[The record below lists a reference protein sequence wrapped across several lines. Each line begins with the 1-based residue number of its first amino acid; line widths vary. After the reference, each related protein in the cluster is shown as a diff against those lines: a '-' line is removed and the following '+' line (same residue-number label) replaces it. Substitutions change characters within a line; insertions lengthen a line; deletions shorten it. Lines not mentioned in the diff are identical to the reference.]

1 MQSSIKVIE
10 CWLYQQQKNNKFC
23 LKIDAVGEYIM
34 TNPFKFLV
42 MCSLVCATV
51 AGCAR
56 RESAKVAA
64 SVDQDFINAY
74 DAFEMAKNPRAKV
87 STGDT
92 VSMSEGVWLGNKSM
106 VLEHRNNLPSKFESD
121 TGVTILLNEPV
132 SLQVLAN
139 DIYAI
144 TGIPVKID
152 GQVSS
157 DKLKKQ
163 VNVAYTGKLSGLL
176 SQVATDL
183 DLLWYYDKSSI
194 VFYETETKT
203 FTLYAL
209 GTEVAYQ
216 TSVSTDDVNEV
227 SLESTLKEWDEVES
241 AISSIIGKSDN
252 ADFTVS
258 RSLGTITVTAS
269 PSVLARVGEYIE
281 RQNKRLSQLVTID
294 VKVLQVSIANDSAF
308 GLNLAAAINST
319 SGLNI
324 VANPKNN
331 LATTE
336 ASSMNIAVL
345 SNTVS
350 ALTGATHM
358 ENGTVVD
365 GAYTN
370 DQILNGSLSGAAGSN
385 ALIEALA
392 KQGKV
397 SLVTNVG
404 VTTRS
409 NRVAPV
415 SNTRTTGYI
424 KRFESRN
431 FTTVESSTVDQD
443 DLETGFTM
451 QLLPNVLENGRIL
464 LLFRMS
470 VRELLRMSTQTIG
483 EVTLQ
488 LPEVEERSFMQEVIM
503 ESGQML
509 VVSGFEKQTSEDT
522 RYGLGDPDF
531 MALSGSRETSA
542 TREVLVVILT
552 PQVLVSPM
560 DVERGIQQHWGAPL
574 N

>member
-1 MQSSIKVIE
+1 M
-10 CWLYQQQKNNKFC
+10 KNP
-23 LKIDAVGEYIM
+23 LKIFIACAFV
-34 TNPFKFLV
+34 FLGV
-42 MCSLVCATV
+42 TGCSVKD
-51 AGCAR
+51 
-56 RESAKVAA
+56 SAKVAA

-74 DAFEMAKNPRAKV
+74 DAFEMAKNPRAKTT
-87 STGDT
+87 SGDT
-92 VSMSEGVWLGNKSM
+92 VSMSEGVWLGNKSTI
-106 VLEHRNNLPSKFESD
+106 LEHRNNLPAQFETD
-121 TGVTILLNEPV
+121 TGITILLNEPV
-132 SLQVLAN
+132 GLQTLAH
-139 DIYAI
+139 DINSI

-152 GQVSS
+152 S
-157 DKLKKQ
+157 Q
-163 VNVAYTGKLSGLL
+163 VNSEKIKKTLNIAYTGKLSGLL

-183 DLLWYYDKSSI
+183 DLLWYYDKNSI

-209 GTEVAYQ
+209 GTDVSYQ
-216 TSVSTDDVNEV
+216 SAVQTDEGTQV
-227 SLESTLKEWDEVES
+227 SLESTLKEWDEIEG
-241 AISSIIGKSDN
+241 AITSIIGKSDN
-252 ADFTVS
+252 ANFTVS
-258 RSLGTITVTAS
+258 RSLGTITVTAP
-269 PSVLARVGEYIE
+269 PSVLSRVEDYIAK
-281 RQNKRLSQLVTID
+281 QNRRLSQLVTID

-308 GLNLAAAINST
+308 GLNLAAAINSA

-331 LATTE
+331 LSTPE

-345 SNTVS
+345 SNSVS
-350 ALTGATHM
+350 ALTGATHV
-358 ENGTVVD
+358 ENGATVA
-365 GAYTN
+365 GAYSA
-370 DQILNGSLSGAAGSN
+370 DKISNGSLSGMAGSS

-415 SNTRTTGYI
+415 TNTKTTGYI

-431 FTTVESSTVDQD
+431 FTTVESSSVDQD
-443 DLETGFTM
+443 DLETGFSM
-451 QLLPNVLENGRIL
+451 QLLPNVLENGKIL

-470 VRELLRMSTQTIG
+470 VRELLKMSSTTIG

-509 VVSGFEKQTSEDT
+509 VLSGFEKQTNNDT

-531 MALSGSRETSA
+531 MLLSGSRETASQ
-542 TREVLVVILT
+542 RDVLVVILT

-560 DVERGIQQHWGAPL
+560 DAERTIQQHWGAPL

>member
-1 MQSSIKVIE
+1 MIKP
-10 CWLYQQQKNNKFC
+10 
-23 LKIDAVGEYIM
+23 M
-34 TNPFKFLV
+34 KFLV
-42 MCSLVCATV
+42 LSAMVMAIC
-51 AGCAR
+51 AGCAK

-87 STGDT
+87 ASGDT
-92 VSMSEGVWLGNKSM
+92 VSMSEGVWLGNKS
-106 VLEHRNNLPSKFESD
+106 VALEHRNKLPSKFETD
-121 TGVTILLNEPV
+121 MGVTILLDEPV
-132 SLQVLAN
+132 ALQVLAN
-139 DIYAI
+139 DVYSV

-152 GQVSS
+152 GQVSAE
-157 DKLKKQ
+157 KLKKQ
-163 VNVAYTGKLSGLL
+163 VNVAYTGRLSGLL
-176 SQVATDL
+176 NQVATDL
-183 DLLWYYDKSSI
+183 DLLWYYDKSAI

-203 FTLYAL
+203 FSLYAL

-216 TSVSTDDVNEV
+216 TSVSTDNSNEV
-227 SLESTLKEWDEVES
+227 SLESTLKEWDEVEK
-241 AISSIIGKSDN
+241 AISSIIGKAPN

-269 PSVLARVGEYIE
+269 PSVLARVSDYIE

-294 VKVLQVSIANDSAF
+294 VKVLQVTISNNSAF

-331 LATTE
+331 LASTE

-358 ENGTVVD
+358 ENGSLVD

-370 DQILNGSLSGAAGSN
+370 DQIMNGSLSGAAGSN

-451 QLLPNVLENGRIL
+451 QLLPNVLENGKIL

-509 VVSGFEKQTSEDT
+509 VVSGFEKQTSQDT

-531 MALSGSRETSA
+531 MALSGSRETQA

-552 PQVLVSPM
+552 PQVLISPM
-560 DVERGIQQHWGAPL
+560 DMERSIQQHWGAPL

>member
-1 MQSSIKVIE
+1 MIKP
-10 CWLYQQQKNNKFC
+10 
-23 LKIDAVGEYIM
+23 M
-34 TNPFKFLV
+34 KFLILSV
-42 MCSLVCATV
+42 LVLAAVT
-51 AGCAR
+51 GCAK

-87 STGDT
+87 ASGDT
-92 VSMSEGVWLGNKSM
+92 VSMSEGVWLGNKS
-106 VLEHRNNLPSKFESD
+106 VALEHRNKLPSKFETD
-121 TGVTILLNEPV
+121 MGVTILLDEPV
-132 SLQVLAN
+132 ALQVLAN
-139 DIYAI
+139 DIYSV

-152 GQVSS
+152 GQVSGE
-157 DKLKKQ
+157 KLKKQ
-163 VNVAYTGKLSGLL
+163 VNVAYTGRLSGLL
-176 SQVATDL
+176 NQVATDL

-203 FTLYAL
+203 FSLYAL

-216 TSVSTDDVNEV
+216 TSVSTDNSNEV
-227 SLESTLKEWDEVES
+227 SLESTLKEWDEVEK
-241 AISSIIGKSDN
+241 AISSIIGKAEN

-269 PSVLARVGEYIE
+269 PSVLARVSEYIE

-294 VKVLQVSIANDSAF
+294 VKVLQVTISNNSAF

-331 LATTE
+331 LASTE

-358 ENGTVVD
+358 ENGSLVE

-370 DQILNGSLSGAAGSN
+370 DQIMNGSLSGAAGSN

-451 QLLPNVLENGRIL
+451 QLLPNVLENGKIL

-509 VVSGFEKQTSEDT
+509 VVSGFEKQTNQDT

-531 MALSGSRETSA
+531 MALSGSRETQA

-552 PQVLVSPM
+552 PQVLISPM
-560 DVERGIQQHWGAPL
+560 DMERSIQQHWGAPL

>member
-1 MQSSIKVIE
+1 MIKPMKMFVLCGLI
-10 CWLYQQQKNNKFC
+10 L
-23 LKIDAVGEYIM
+23 
-34 TNPFKFLV
+34 
-42 MCSLVCATV
+42 ATLS
-51 AGCAR
+51 GCAQK
-56 RESAKVAA
+56 ESAKVAA
-64 SVDQDFINAY
+64 SVDQDFVNAY

-87 STGDT
+87 ASGDT
-92 VSMSEGVWLGNKSM
+92 VSMSDGVWLGNKSV
-106 VLEHRNNLPSKFESD
+106 VLEHRNNLPAQFETD

-139 DIYAI
+139 DIYSI

-152 GQVSS
+152 GQVSN

-183 DLLWYYDKSSI
+183 DLLWYYDKNSI
-194 VFYETETKT
+194 VFYETETRT

-216 TSVSTDDVNEV
+216 TSVSTDDANEV

-241 AISSIIGKSDN
+241 AISSIIGKSEN

-269 PSVLARVGEYIE
+269 PSVLTRVGEYIE
-281 RQNKRLSQLVTID
+281 RQNKRLSQLITID
-294 VKVLQVSIANDSAF
+294 VKVLQVTISNDSAF

-331 LATTE
+331 LASTE
-336 ASSMNIAVL
+336 ASAMNIAVL

-350 ALTGATHM
+350 ALTGATHL
-358 ENGTVVD
+358 ENGQTVE
-365 GAYTN
+365 GAYTQ
-370 DQILNGSLSGAAGSN
+370 DKIMNGSLSGAAGSN

-451 QLLPNVLENGRIL
+451 QLLPNVLENGKIL

-509 VVSGFEKQTSEDT
+509 VVSGFEKQTNEDT

-560 DVERGIQQHWGAPL
+560 DAERTIQQHWGAPL

>member
-1 MQSSIKVIE
+1 MINLFKKVVI
-10 CWLYQQQKNNKFC
+10 CFLGVFV
-23 LKIDAVGEYIM
+23 LVG
-34 TNPFKFLV
+34 
-42 MCSLVCATV
+42 CATKD
-51 AGCAR
+51 
-56 RESAKVAA
+56 SAKVAA
-64 SVDQDFINAY
+64 SVDKDFVNAY
-74 DAFEMAKNPRAKV
+74 EAFEMAKNPRAKV
-87 STGDT
+87 ASGDT
-92 VSMSEGVWLGNKSM
+92 VSMSEGVWLGNKSV
-106 VLEHRNNLPSKFESD
+106 VLEHRNNLPSQFETD

-139 DIYAI
+139 DIYSA

-152 GQVSS
+152 GQISTE
-157 DKLKKQ
+157 KLKKM

-183 DLLWYYDKSSI
+183 DLLWYYDKNAI

-216 TSVSTDDVNEV
+216 TAVSTDDSNEV
-227 SLESTLKEWDEVES
+227 SLESTLKEWDEVEQ

-269 PSVLARVGEYIE
+269 PSVLTRVGEYIE
-281 RQNKRLSQLVTID
+281 RQNKRLSQLITID
-294 VKVLQVSIANDSAF
+294 VKVLQVTISNDSAF

-331 LATTE
+331 LASTE

-345 SNTVS
+345 SNAVS
-350 ALTGATHM
+350 ALTGATHIDG
-358 ENGTVVD
+358 NTTVG
-365 GAYTN
+365 GAYSQN
-370 DQILNGSLSGAAGSN
+370 DIMNGSLSGVAGSN

-415 SNTRTTGYI
+415 SNTRSTGYI

-451 QLLPNVLENGRIL
+451 QLLPNVLENGKIL

-509 VVSGFEKQTSEDT
+509 VVSGFEKQTSQDT

-560 DVERGIQQHWGAPL
+560 DTERTIQQHWGAPL

>member
-1 MQSSIKVIE
+1 MLKR
-10 CWLYQQQKNNKFC
+10 
-23 LKIDAVGEYIM
+23 LKIFTVCVLGA
-34 TNPFKFLV
+34 LV
-42 MCSLVCATV
+42 V
-51 AGCAR
+51 AGCAK

-64 SVDQDFINAY
+64 TVDQDFVNAY

-87 STGDT
+87 ASGDT
-92 VSMSEGVWLGNKSM
+92 VSVSEGVWLGNKSV
-106 VLEHRNNLPSKFESD
+106 VLEHRNNLPAKFESD

-139 DIYAI
+139 DIYSI

-152 GQVSS
+152 GQVSEE
-157 DKLKKQ
+157 KLRKL

-183 DLLWYYDKSSI
+183 DLLWYYDKNSI
-194 VFYETETKT
+194 VFYETETRT

-209 GTEVAYQ
+209 GTEVSYQ
-216 TSVSTDDVNEV
+216 TSVSTDNANEV
-227 SLESTLKEWDEVES
+227 SLQSTLKEWDEVEN
-241 AISSIIGKSDN
+241 AISSILGRSSN

-269 PSVLARVGEYIE
+269 PSVLARVGEYID

-294 VKVLQVSIANDSAF
+294 VKVLQVTLSNDTAF
-308 GLNLAAAINST
+308 GLNLAAAINSA

-331 LATTE
+331 LASTE

-345 SNTVS
+345 SNAVS
-350 ALTGATHM
+350 ALTGATHI
-358 ENGTVVD
+358 EGGTVVE
-365 GAYTN
+365 GAYTQ
-370 DQILNGSLSGAAGSN
+370 DQIMNGSLSGVAGSA

-451 QLLPNVLENGRIL
+451 QLLPNVLENGKIL

-488 LPEVEERSFMQEVIM
+488 LPEVEERSFMQEIIM

-509 VVSGFEKQTSEDT
+509 VLSGFEKQTNEDT
-522 RYGLGDPDF
+522 RYGLGNPDF
-531 MALSGSRETSA
+531 MALSGSRESSA

-560 DVERGIQQHWGAPL
+560 DVERGIQQNWGAPL

>member
-1 MQSSIKVIE
+1 MIKPMKVFV
-10 CWLYQQQKNNKFC
+10 LS
-23 LKIDAVGEYIM
+23 AM
-34 TNPFKFLV
+34 V
-42 MCSLVCATV
+42 MAICV
-51 AGCAR
+51 GCAK

-87 STGDT
+87 ASGDT
-92 VSMSEGVWLGNKSM
+92 VSMSEGIWLGNKS
-106 VLEHRNNLPSKFESD
+106 VALEHRNKLPSKFETDS
-121 TGVTILLNEPV
+121 GVTILLDEPV
-132 SLQVLAN
+132 ALQVLAN
-139 DIYAI
+139 DVYSV

-152 GQVSS
+152 GQVSD
-157 DKLKKQ
+157 DKLRKT
-163 VNVAYTGKLSGLL
+163 VNVAYTGRLSGLL
-176 SQVATDL
+176 NQVATDL
-183 DLLWYYDKSSI
+183 DLLWYYDNNSI

-216 TSVSTDDVNEV
+216 TSVSTDNSNEV
-227 SLESTLKEWDEVES
+227 SLESTLKEWDEVEK
-241 AISSIIGKSDN
+241 AISSIIGKAAN

-269 PSVLARVGEYIE
+269 PSVLARVSEYIE

-294 VKVLQVSIANDSAF
+294 VKVLQVTISNNSAF

-331 LATTE
+331 LASTE

-358 ENGTVVD
+358 ENGSVVE

-370 DQILNGSLSGAAGSN
+370 DQIMNGSLSGAAGSN

-451 QLLPNVLENGRIL
+451 QLLPNVLENGKIL

-509 VVSGFEKQTSEDT
+509 VVSGFEKQTSQDT

-531 MALSGSRETSA
+531 MALSGSRETQA

-552 PQVLVSPM
+552 PQVLISPM
-560 DVERGIQQHWGAPL
+560 DMERTIQQHWGAPL

>member
-1 MQSSIKVIE
+1 MIKPMKMFVLCGLI
-10 CWLYQQQKNNKFC
+10 L
-23 LKIDAVGEYIM
+23 
-34 TNPFKFLV
+34 
-42 MCSLVCATV
+42 ATLS
-51 AGCAR
+51 GCAQK
-56 RESAKVAA
+56 ESAKVAA
-64 SVDQDFINAY
+64 SVDQDFVNAY

-87 STGDT
+87 ASGDT
-92 VSMSEGVWLGNKSM
+92 VSMSDGVWLGNKSV
-106 VLEHRNNLPSKFESD
+106 VLEHRNNLPAQFETD

-139 DIYAI
+139 DIYSI

-152 GQVSS
+152 GQVSN
-157 DKLKKQ
+157 DKLKKL

-183 DLLWYYDKSSI
+183 DLLWYYDKNSI
-194 VFYETETKT
+194 VFYETETRT

-216 TSVSTDDVNEV
+216 TSVSTDDANEV

-241 AISSIIGKSDN
+241 AISSIIGKSEN

-269 PSVLARVGEYIE
+269 PSVLTRVGEYIE
-281 RQNKRLSQLVTID
+281 RQNKRLSQLITID
-294 VKVLQVSIANDSAF
+294 VKVLQVTISNDSAF

-331 LATTE
+331 LASTE
-336 ASSMNIAVL
+336 ASAMNIAVL

-350 ALTGATHM
+350 ALTGATHL
-358 ENGTVVD
+358 ENGQTVE
-365 GAYTN
+365 GAYTQ
-370 DQILNGSLSGAAGSN
+370 DKIMNGSLSGAAGSN

-451 QLLPNVLENGRIL
+451 QLLPNVLENGKIL

-509 VVSGFEKQTSEDT
+509 VVSGFEKQTNEDT

-560 DVERGIQQHWGAPL
+560 DAERTIQQHWGAPL

>member
-1 MQSSIKVIE
+1 MSKPIKFFIM
-10 CWLYQQQKNNKFC
+10 CGLC
-23 LKIDAVGEYIM
+23 AVM
-34 TNPFKFLV
+34 TA
-42 MCSLVCATV
+42 CATK
-51 AGCAR
+51 
-56 RESAKVAA
+56 ESAKVAS

-74 DAFEMAKNPRAKV
+74 DAFEMSKNPRAKV
-87 STGDT
+87 ASGDT
-92 VSMSEGVWLGNKSM
+92 VSMSEGVWLGASSTL
-106 VLEHRNNLPSKFESD
+106 LEHRNNLPAQFETD
-121 TGVTILLNEPV
+121 TGITILLNEPV
-132 SLQVLAN
+132 SLQQLAN
-139 DIYAI
+139 NVTAI

-152 GQVSS
+152 SQI
-157 DKLKKQ
+157 DTEKLKKTI
-163 VNVAYTGKLSGLL
+163 NIAYTGKLSGLL

-183 DLLWYYDKSSI
+183 DLLWYYDKSAI
-194 VFYETETKT
+194 VFYETETRT

-209 GTEVAYQ
+209 GTDVSYQ
-216 TSVSTDDVNEV
+216 TAVETDDGNTV
-227 SLESTLKEWDEVES
+227 SLESTLKEWDEIES
-241 AISSIIGKSDN
+241 ALETIIGDSAN
-252 ADFTVS
+252 STFTVS
-258 RSLGTITVTAS
+258 RSLGTITVTAP
-269 PSVLARVGEYIE
+269 PSTLARVGDYIE

-294 VKVLQVSIANDSAF
+294 VKVLQVSISNDSAF
-308 GLNLAAAINST
+308 GLNLAAAINSA

-331 LATTE
+331 LTNTE
-336 ASSMNIAVL
+336 ANSMNIAVL

-350 ALTGATHM
+350 AITGATHM
-358 ENGTVVD
+358 EGNTEVS
-365 GAYTN
+365 GAYTQ
-370 DQILNGSLSGAAGSN
+370 DQIKNGSLSGLAGTD
-385 ALIEALA
+385 ALIQALA

-404 VTTRS
+404 VTTRN

-415 SNTRTTGYI
+415 NNTRTTGYI

-443 DLETGFTM
+443 DLETGFSM
-451 QLLPNVLENGRIL
+451 QLLPNVLENGKIL

-470 VRELLRMSTQTIG
+470 VRELLRMQQQTIG

-509 VVSGFEKQTSEDT
+509 VVSGFEKQENNDT

-542 TREVLVVILT
+542 TRDVLVVILT
-552 PQVLVSPM
+552 PQVLISPM
-560 DVERGIQQHWGAPL
+560 DTERTIQQHWGAPL

>member
-1 MQSSIKVIE
+1 MIKST
-10 CWLYQQQKNNKFC
+10 
-23 LKIDAVGEYIM
+23 KI
-34 TNPFKFLV
+34 FV
-42 MCSLVCATV
+42 MCAALALLV
-51 AGCAR
+51 AGCAKQ
-56 RESAKVAA
+56 ESAKVAA

-74 DAFEMAKNPRAKV
+74 DAFEMSKNPRVKV
-87 STGDT
+87 TSGDT
-92 VSMSEGVWLGNKSM
+92 VSMSEGVWLGNKST
-106 VLEHRNNLPSKFESD
+106 VLEHRNNLPSQFETD

-132 SLQVLAN
+132 TLQVLAN
-139 DIYAI
+139 DITSI

-152 GQVSS
+152 SQVNAE
-157 DKLKKQ
+157 KLRSTM
-163 VNVAYTGKLSGLL
+163 NVAYTGKLSGLL

-183 DLLWYYDKSSI
+183 DLLWYYDKSTI

-209 GTEVAYQ
+209 GTDVSYQ
-216 TSVSTDDVNEV
+216 TAVETDDGNQV
-227 SLESTLKEWDEVES
+227 SLESTLREWDEVES
-241 AISSIIGKSDN
+241 AIAGIIGKTDN

-258 RSLGTITVTAS
+258 RSLGTITVTAP
-269 PSVLARVGEYIE
+269 PSVLARIGEYIDK
-281 RQNKRLSQLVTID
+281 QNRRLSQLVTID
-294 VKVLQVSIANDSAF
+294 VKVLQVSISNDSAF
-308 GLNLAAAINST
+308 GLNLAAAINAA
-319 SGLNI
+319 SGLDI

-350 ALTGATHM
+350 ALTGATHL
-358 ENGTVVD
+358 ENGQQVA
-365 GAYTN
+365 GAYTQ
-370 DQILNGSLSGAAGSN
+370 DQIMNGSLSGVAGSN
-385 ALIEALA
+385 ALIQALA

-404 VTTRS
+404 VTTRN

-415 SNTRTTGYI
+415 NNTRTTGYI

-443 DLETGFTM
+443 DLETGFSM
-451 QLLPNVLENGRIL
+451 QLLPNVLENGKIL

-470 VRELLRMSTQTIG
+470 VRELLKMSTQTIG

-488 LPEVEERSFMQEVIM
+488 LPEVEERSFMQEIIM

-509 VVSGFEKQTSEDT
+509 VVSGFEKQTNNDT

-542 TREVLVVILT
+542 QRDVLVVILT

-560 DVERGIQQHWGAPL
+560 DAERTIQQHWGAPL

>member
-1 MQSSIKVIE
+1 MRKS
-10 CWLYQQQKNNKFC
+10 L
-23 LKIDAVGEYIM
+23 
-34 TNPFKFLV
+34 KFLV
-42 MCSLVCATV
+42 LCGAVLAIST
-51 AGCAR
+51 GCAK

-87 STGDT
+87 ASGDT

-106 VLEHRNNLPSKFESD
+106 VLEHRNNLPSKFETD

-139 DIYAI
+139 DIYSI

-157 DKLKKQ
+157 DKLKKL

-183 DLLWYYDKSSI
+183 DLLWYYDKNSI

-216 TSVSTDDVNEV
+216 TSVSTDNSNEV

-241 AISSIIGKSDN
+241 AIESIIGKADN

-269 PSVLARVGEYIE
+269 PSILARVGEYIE
-281 RQNKRLSQLVTID
+281 RQNKRLSQLITID
-294 VKVLQVSIANDSAF
+294 VKVLQVTISNDSAF

-331 LATTE
+331 LASTE

-358 ENGTVVD
+358 EGTSIVE
-365 GAYTN
+365 GAYTQ
-370 DQILNGSLSGAAGSN
+370 DQIMNGSLSGAAGSN

-451 QLLPNVLENGRIL
+451 QLLPNVLENGKIL

-509 VVSGFEKQTSEDT
+509 VVSGFEKQTNEDT

-560 DVERGIQQHWGAPL
+560 DVERSIQQHWGAPL

>member
-1 MQSSIKVIE
+1 MIKPM
-10 CWLYQQQKNNKFC
+10 
-23 LKIDAVGEYIM
+23 KILVLFALVLAAV
-34 TNPFKFLV
+34 T
-42 MCSLVCATV
+42 
-51 AGCAR
+51 GCAK

-87 STGDT
+87 ASGDT
-92 VSMSEGVWLGNKSM
+92 VSMSEGVWLGNKSI
-106 VLEHRNNLPSKFESD
+106 VLEHRNKLPAKFETD
-121 TGVTILLNEPV
+121 MGVTILLDEPV
-132 SLQVLAN
+132 ALQVLAN
-139 DIYAI
+139 DVYSV

-157 DKLKKQ
+157 EKLKKQ
-163 VNVAYTGKLSGLL
+163 VNVAYTGRLSGLL
-176 SQVATDL
+176 NQVATDL
-183 DLLWYYDKSSI
+183 DLLWYYDKNSI

-203 FTLYAL
+203 FSLYAL
-209 GTEVAYQ
+209 GTEVAYN
-216 TSVSTDDVNEV
+216 TSVSTDDSNEV
-227 SLESTLKEWDEVES
+227 SLESTLKEWDEVEK
-241 AISSIIGKSDN
+241 AIGSIIGKAEN

-269 PSVLARVGEYIE
+269 PSVLTRVSEYID

-294 VKVLQVSIANDSAF
+294 VKVLQVTISNNSAF

-331 LATTE
+331 LASTE

-358 ENGTVVD
+358 ENGSVVE

-370 DQILNGSLSGAAGSN
+370 DQIMNGSLSGAAGSN

-451 QLLPNVLENGRIL
+451 QLLPNVLENGKIL

-509 VVSGFEKQTSEDT
+509 VVSGFEKQTSQDT

-531 MALSGSRETSA
+531 MALSGSRETQA

-552 PQVLVSPM
+552 PQVLISPM
-560 DVERGIQQHWGAPL
+560 DMERNIQQHWGAPL

>member
-1 MQSSIKVIE
+1 MRFIKMFTV
-10 CWLYQQQKNNKFC
+10 CTMVGLV
-23 LKIDAVGEYIM
+23 AVG
-34 TNPFKFLV
+34 
-42 MCSLVCATV
+42 CAKQ
-51 AGCAR
+51 
-56 RESAKVAA
+56 ESARVAA
-64 SVDQDFINAY
+64 SVDQDFVNAS
-74 DAFEMAKNPRAKV
+74 DAFQMAKNPRARIA
-87 STGDT
+87 SNDT
-92 VSMSEGVWLGNKSM
+92 ISMSEGVWLGNKSM
-106 VLEHRNNLPSKFESD
+106 VYEHRNNLPSQYETE
-121 TGVTILLNEPV
+121 TGITLMMDEPV
-132 SLQVLAN
+132 TLQVLAN
-139 DIYAI
+139 TISSI
-144 TGIPVKID
+144 TKIPVKID
-152 GQVSS
+152 NRVAS
-157 DKLKKQ
+157 DKLRRT

-183 DLLWYYDKSSI
+183 DLLWYYDKTSV

-203 FTLYAL
+203 YTLYAL
-209 GTEVAYQ
+209 GTDVSYQ
-216 TSVSTDDVNEV
+216 TAVSTDNGNQV
-227 SLESTLKEWDEVES
+227 SLESTLKEWDEVEK
-241 AISSIIGKSDN
+241 AISSIIGNTEN

-258 RSLGTITVTAS
+258 RSLGTITVTAP
-269 PSVLARVGEYIE
+269 PSVQSRVDDYIT

-294 VKVLQVSIANDSAF
+294 VKVLQVSISNGSAF
-308 GLNLAAAINST
+308 GLNLAAAINSA

-331 LATTE
+331 LASTE
-336 ASSMNIAVL
+336 TSSMNIAVL
-345 SNTVS
+345 SNAVS

-358 ENGTVVD
+358 EGGATVE

-370 DQILNGSLSGAAGSN
+370 EQINSGSLSGVAGSA

-404 VTTRS
+404 VTTRN

-415 SNTRTTGYI
+415 NNMRTTGYI

-443 DLETGFTM
+443 DLETGFSM
-451 QLLPNVLENGRIL
+451 QLLPNVLENGKVL

-470 VRELLRMSTQTIG
+470 VRELVKMSTQKVG

-509 VVSGFEKQTSEDT
+509 VVSGFEKQTNEDR

-531 MALSGSRETSA
+531 MALSGSRESA
-542 TREVLVVILT
+542 SQRDVLVVILT

-560 DVERGIQQHWGAPL
+560 DSERTIQQNWGAPL
-574 N
+574 D

>member
-1 MQSSIKVIE
+1 MIK
-10 CWLYQQQKNNKFC
+10 
-23 LKIDAVGEYIM
+23 
-34 TNPFKFLV
+34 PFKLFVLCGLV
-42 MCSLVCATV
+42 VATV
-51 AGCAR
+51 AGCAK

-87 STGDT
+87 ASGDT
-92 VSMSEGVWLGNKSM
+92 VSMSEGVWLGNKSV
-106 VLEHRNNLPSKFESD
+106 VLEHRNNLPAKFETD
-121 TGVTILLNEPV
+121 TGVTILLNESVP
-132 SLQVLAN
+132 LQVLAN
-139 DIYAI
+139 DIYSV

-152 GQVSS
+152 GQVSA
-157 DKLKKQ
+157 DKLKKM

-183 DLLWYYDKSSI
+183 DLLWYYDKNSI
-194 VFYETETKT
+194 VFYETETRT

-216 TSVSTDDVNEV
+216 TSVSTDDANEV
-227 SLESTLKEWDEVES
+227 SLESTLKEWDEVEN
-241 AISSIIGKSDN
+241 AISSIIGKSSN

-281 RQNKRLSQLVTID
+281 RQNKRLSQLITID
-294 VKVLQVSIANDSAF
+294 VKVLQVTISNDSAF

-331 LATTE
+331 LASTE

-350 ALTGATHM
+350 ALTGATHL
-358 ENGTVVD
+358 ENGSTVA

-370 DQILNGSLSGAAGSN
+370 DQIMNGSLAGAAGSN

-451 QLLPNVLENGRIL
+451 QLLPNVLENGKIL

-560 DVERGIQQHWGAPL
+560 DVERSIQQHWGAPL

>member
-1 MQSSIKVIE
+1 MSKPI
-10 CWLYQQQKNNKFC
+10 NF
-23 LKIDAVGEYIM
+23 
-34 TNPFKFLV
+34 FV
-42 MCSLVCATV
+42 MCTV
-51 AGCAR
+51 LTAMLTGCTTK
-56 RESAKVAA
+56 ESAKVAA

-87 STGDT
+87 ASGDT
-92 VSMSEGVWLGNKSM
+92 VSMSEGVWLGNKSTI
-106 VLEHRNNLPSKFESD
+106 LEHRNNLPARFETD
-121 TGVTILLNEPV
+121 TGITILLNEPV

-139 DIYAI
+139 DINSI

-152 GQVSS
+152 SQVNSE
-157 DKLKKQ
+157 KLKKLM
-163 VNVAYTGKLSGLL
+163 NIAYTGKLSGLL

-183 DLLWYYDKSSI
+183 DLLWYYDKNAI

-203 FTLYAL
+203 YTLYAL
-209 GTEVAYQ
+209 GTEISYQ
-216 TSVSTDDVNEV
+216 TAVQTDDGNQV
-227 SLESTLKEWDEVES
+227 SLESTLKEWDEVEN
-241 AISSIIGKSDN
+241 AISGIIGKADN

-258 RSLGTITVTAS
+258 RSLGTITVTAP
-269 PSVLARVGEYIE
+269 PSVLSRVGEYIA

-294 VKVLQVSIANDSAF
+294 VKVLQVSISNDSAF
-308 GLNLAAAINST
+308 GLNLAAAINSA
-319 SGLNI
+319 SGLNL

-331 LATTE
+331 LASTE

-350 ALTGATHM
+350 AMTGATHM
-358 ENGTVVD
+358 ENGNEVA
-365 GAYTN
+365 GAYTQ
-370 DQILNGSLSGAAGSN
+370 DQIQNGSLSGAAGSN
-385 ALIEALA
+385 ALIQALA

-415 SNTRTTGYI
+415 NNTRTTGYI

-443 DLETGFTM
+443 DLETGFSM
-451 QLLPNVLENGRIL
+451 QLLPNVLENGKIL

-470 VRELLRMSTQTIG
+470 VRELLKMSTQTIG

-509 VVSGFEKQTSEDT
+509 VVSGFEKQSNSDT

-542 TREVLVVILT
+542 QRDVLVVILT

-560 DVERGIQQHWGAPL
+560 DAERSIQQHWGAPL

>member
-1 MQSSIKVIE
+1 MRNPIKLFI
-10 CWLYQQQKNNKFC
+10 
-23 LKIDAVGEYIM
+23 AGSM
-34 TNPFKFLV
+34 
-42 MCSLVCATV
+42 VCALV
-51 AGCAR
+51 AGCAT
-56 RESAKVAA
+56 RESAKMSAA
-64 SVDQDFINAY
+64 VDQDFINAY
-74 DAFEMAKNPRAKV
+74 DAFEMSKTPRAKV
-87 STGDT
+87 AGSDT
-92 VSMSEGVWLGNKSM
+92 VSMSEGVWLGNKSTVM
-106 VLEHRNNLPSKFESD
+106 EHRNNLPKKFETD

-132 SLQVLAN
+132 GLQVVAN
-139 DIYAI
+139 DINSI

-152 GQVSS
+152 SQVNAE
-157 DKLKKQ
+157 KLKKTM
-163 VNVAYTGKLSGLL
+163 NIAYTGKLSGLL
-176 SQVATDL
+176 SQIATDL
-183 DLLWYYDKSSI
+183 DLLWYYDKDAI

-209 GTEVAYQ
+209 GTDVSYQ
-216 TSVSTDDVNEV
+216 SSVQTDDGNQV
-227 SLESTLKEWDEVES
+227 SLESTLKEWDEVEQ
-241 AISSIIGKSDN
+241 AIAAIIGKTEN

-258 RSLGTITVTAS
+258 RSLGTITVTAP
-269 PSVLARVGEYIE
+269 PSVQARVGEYIA

-294 VKVLQVSIANDSAF
+294 VKVLQVSLSNDSAF

-331 LATTE
+331 LATQD
-336 ASSMNIAVL
+336 ASAMNIAVL

-358 ENGTVVD
+358 ENGVAVD
-365 GAYTN
+365 GAYTA
-370 DQILNGSLSGAAGSN
+370 DQIANGSLSSVAGSN
-385 ALIEALA
+385 ALIQALA

-404 VTTRS
+404 VTTRN

-415 SNTRTTGYI
+415 TNTRTTGYI

-443 DLETGFTM
+443 DLETGFSM
-451 QLLPNVLENGRIL
+451 QLLPNVLENGKIL
-464 LLFRMS
+464 LLFKIS

-488 LPEVEERSFMQEVIM
+488 LPEVEERSFMQEIIM

-509 VVSGFEKQTSEDT
+509 VVSGFEKQTGSDT

-542 TREVLVVILT
+542 QRDVLVVILT

-560 DVERGIQQHWGAPL
+560 DSERAIQQHWGAPL

>member
-1 MQSSIKVIE
+1 MTKCIK
-10 CWLYQQQKNNKFC
+10 LF
-23 LKIDAVGEYIM
+23 VGLIGI
-34 TNPFKFLV
+34 LV
-42 MCSLVCATV
+42 MS
-51 AGCAR
+51 GCAYQD
-56 RESAKVAA
+56 SAKVAS
-64 SVDQDFINAY
+64 SVDQDFINVY

-87 STGDT
+87 ASADT
-92 VSMSEGVWLGNKSM
+92 VSMSEGVWLGDKSM
-106 VLEHRNNLPSKFESD
+106 LVDHKNNLPKQFETD
-121 TGVTILLNEPV
+121 AGITILLNEPV
-132 SLQVLAN
+132 TLQVLAN
-139 DIYAI
+139 NINSI
-144 TGIPVKID
+144 TRIPVKID
-152 GQVSS
+152 SQVAS
-157 DKLKKQ
+157 DKLKKTM
-163 VNVAYTGKLSGLL
+163 NIAYTGKLSGLL

-183 DLLWYYDKSSI
+183 DLLWYYDKTAI
-194 VFYETETKT
+194 VFYETETRT

-209 GTEVAYQ
+209 GTDVSYQ
-216 TSVSTDDVNEV
+216 SSVQTDNGNQVY
-227 SLESTLKEWDEVES
+227 LESTLKEWDEVES
-241 AISSIIGKSDN
+241 TIASIIGRSEN
-252 ADFTVS
+252 ANFNVS
-258 RSLGTITVTAS
+258 RSLGTITVTAP
-269 PSVLARVGEYIE
+269 PSVLARVGDYIA

-308 GLNLAAAINST
+308 GLNLAAAINSA

-358 ENGTVVD
+358 ENGSSVA
-365 GAYTN
+365 GAYTQ
-370 DQILNGSLSGAAGSN
+370 DQINNGSLSGLAGST

-404 VTTRS
+404 VTTRN

-415 SNTRTTGYI
+415 NNTKSTGYI

-443 DLETGFTM
+443 NLETGFSM
-451 QLLPNVLENGRIL
+451 QLLPNILENGKIL

-470 VRELLRMSTQTIG
+470 VRELLKMSSQTIG

-509 VVSGFEKQTSEDT
+509 VVSGFEKQTNNDT

-531 MALSGSRETSA
+531 MLLSGSRETASQ
-542 TREVLVVILT
+542 RDVLVVILT

-560 DVERGIQQHWGAPL
+560 DAERTIQQHWGAPL

>member
-1 MQSSIKVIE
+1 MRKS
-10 CWLYQQQKNNKFC
+10 LKFLILC
-23 LKIDAVGEYIM
+23 SVVLIM
-34 TNPFKFLV
+34 T
-42 MCSLVCATV
+42 T
-51 AGCAR
+51 GCAK
-56 RESAKVAA
+56 RESVKVAA

-74 DAFEMAKNPRAKV
+74 DAFEMAKYPRAKV
-87 STGDT
+87 ASGDT
-92 VSMSEGVWLGNKSM
+92 VTMSEGVWLGDKSV
-106 VLEHRNNLPSKFESD
+106 VLEHRNNLPKKFETD
-121 TGVTILLNEPV
+121 TGVTLLLNEPV

-139 DIYAI
+139 DIYSI

-157 DKLKKQ
+157 DKLRKV
-163 VNVAYTGKLSGLL
+163 VNIAYTGKLSGLL
-176 SQVATDL
+176 NQVATDL
-183 DLLWYYDKSSI
+183 DVLWYYDKNSI

-216 TSVSTDDVNEV
+216 TAVSTDNTNEV
-227 SLESTLKEWDEVES
+227 SLESTLKEWDEVEN
-241 AISSIIGKSDN
+241 AIESIIGKADN
-252 ADFTVS
+252 ANFTVS
-258 RSLGTITVTAS
+258 RSLGTITVTAA

-281 RQNKRLSQLVTID
+281 RQNKRLSQLITID
-294 VKVLQVSIANDSAF
+294 VKVLQVTLSNDSAF

-331 LATTE
+331 LASTE

-345 SNTVS
+345 SNAVS

-358 ENGTVVD
+358 EGSSVVS

-370 DQILNGSLSGAAGSN
+370 DQIMNGSLSGAAGSN

-531 MALSGSRETSA
+531 MALSGSRESSA

-560 DVERGIQQHWGAPL
+560 DAERAIQQHWGAPL

>member
-1 MQSSIKVIE
+1 MTKYIKIFAAVISV
-10 CWLYQQQKNNKFC
+10 LGF
-23 LKIDAVGEYIM
+23 
-34 TNPFKFLV
+34 
-42 MCSLVCATV
+42 
-51 AGCAR
+51 AGCTHH
-56 RESAKVAA
+56 ESAKVAA
-64 SVDQDFINAY
+64 SVDQDFVNVY

-87 STGDT
+87 TSSDT
-92 VSMSEGVWLGNKSM
+92 VSMSEGVWLGDQSM
-106 VLEHRNNLPSKFESD
+106 LVEHKNDLPRAFETD
-121 TGVTILLNEPV
+121 AGVTILLNEPV
-132 SLQVLAN
+132 TLQVLAN
-139 DIYAI
+139 NINSI
-144 TGIPVKID
+144 TRIPVKID
-152 GQVSS
+152 SQVASE
-157 DKLKKQ
+157 KLKKTM
-163 VNVAYTGKLSGLL
+163 NIAYTGKLSGLL

-183 DLLWYYDKSSI
+183 DLLWYYDKTAI

-209 GTEVAYQ
+209 GTDVSYQ
-216 TSVSTDDVNEV
+216 SSVQTDDGNQVF
-227 SLESTLKEWDEVES
+227 LESTLKEWDEVENT
-241 AISSIIGKSDN
+241 ISSIIGKAEN
-252 ADFTVS
+252 AKFTVS
-258 RSLGTITVTAS
+258 RSLGTITVTAP
-269 PSVLARVGEYIE
+269 PSVLSRVGDYIA

-308 GLNLAAAINST
+308 GLNLAAAINSA

-345 SNTVS
+345 SNAVS
-350 ALTGATHM
+350 SLTGMTHM
-358 ENGTVVD
+358 EGGTSVA
-365 GAYTN
+365 GAYTA
-370 DQILNGSLSGAAGSN
+370 DQINNGSLSGVAGSN

-404 VTTRS
+404 VTTRN

-415 SNTRTTGYI
+415 NNTKSTGYI

-443 DLETGFTM
+443 NLETGFSM
-451 QLLPNVLENGRIL
+451 QLLPNILENGKIL

-470 VRELLRMSTQTIG
+470 VRELLKMSSQTIG

-488 LPEVEERSFMQEVIM
+488 LPEVEERSFMQEIIM

-509 VVSGFEKQTSEDT
+509 VVSGFEKQTNNDT

-531 MALSGSRETSA
+531 MLLSGSRETASQ
-542 TREVLVVILT
+542 RDVLVVILT

-560 DVERGIQQHWGAPL
+560 DAERSIQQHWGAPL

>member
-1 MQSSIKVIE
+1 M
-10 CWLYQQQKNNKFC
+10 
-23 LKIDAVGEYIM
+23 KIFMMCALVLVG
-34 TNPFKFLV
+34 L
-42 MCSLVCATV
+42 SGCATK
-51 AGCAR
+51 
-56 RESAKVAA
+56 ESAKVAA
-64 SVDQDFINAY
+64 SVDNDFINAY

-87 STGDT
+87 ASGDN
-92 VSMSEGVWLGNKSM
+92 VSMSEGVWLGNKSV
-106 VLEHRNNLPSKFESD
+106 VLEHRNNLPAKFETD

-139 DIYAI
+139 DIYSV

-152 GQVSS
+152 GQISA
-157 DKLKKQ
+157 DKLRKL

-216 TSVSTDDVNEV
+216 TSVSTDDSNEV

-241 AISSIIGKSDN
+241 AISSIIGKSEN

-269 PSVLARVGEYIE
+269 PSVLSRVGEYIE
-281 RQNKRLSQLVTID
+281 RQNKRLSQLITID
-294 VKVLQVSIANDSAF
+294 VKVLQVTISNDSAF

-331 LATTE
+331 LASTE

-350 ALTGATHM
+350 ALTGATHT
-358 ENGTVVD
+358 ENGQIVG
-365 GAYTN
+365 GAYTQ
-370 DQILNGSLSGAAGSN
+370 DDIMNGSLSGAAGSN
-385 ALIEALA
+385 ALIESLA

-451 QLLPNVLENGRIL
+451 QLLPNVLENGKIL

-560 DVERGIQQHWGAPL
+560 DTERTIQQHWGAPL

>member
-1 MQSSIKVIE
+1 MIKP
-10 CWLYQQQKNNKFC
+10 
-23 LKIDAVGEYIM
+23 M
-34 TNPFKFLV
+34 KFLILSV
-42 MCSLVCATV
+42 LVLATV
-51 AGCAR
+51 TGCAK

-87 STGDT
+87 ASGDT
-92 VSMSEGVWLGNKSM
+92 VSMSEGVWLGNKS
-106 VLEHRNNLPSKFESD
+106 VALEHRNKLPSKFETD
-121 TGVTILLNEPV
+121 MGVTILLDEPV
-132 SLQVLAN
+132 ALQVLAN
-139 DIYAI
+139 DIYSV

-152 GQVSS
+152 GQVSGE
-157 DKLKKQ
+157 KLKKQ
-163 VNVAYTGKLSGLL
+163 VNVAYTGRLSGLL
-176 SQVATDL
+176 NQVATDL

-203 FTLYAL
+203 FSLYAL

-216 TSVSTDDVNEV
+216 TSVSTDNSNEV
-227 SLESTLKEWDEVES
+227 SLESTLKEWDEVEK
-241 AISSIIGKSDN
+241 AISSIIGKAEN

-269 PSVLARVGEYIE
+269 PSVLARVSEYIE

-294 VKVLQVSIANDSAF
+294 VKVLQVTISNNSAF

-331 LATTE
+331 LASTE

-358 ENGTVVD
+358 ENGSLVE

-370 DQILNGSLSGAAGSN
+370 DQIMNGSLSGAAGSN

-451 QLLPNVLENGRIL
+451 QLLPNVLENGKIL

-509 VVSGFEKQTSEDT
+509 VVSGFEKQTNQDT

-531 MALSGSRETSA
+531 MALSGSRETQA

-552 PQVLVSPM
+552 PQVLISPM
-560 DVERGIQQHWGAPL
+560 DMERSIQQHWGAPL

>member
-1 MQSSIKVIE
+1 MIKSV
-10 CWLYQQQKNNKFC
+10 
-23 LKIDAVGEYIM
+23 
-34 TNPFKFLV
+34 KFLAICGALGL
-42 MCSLVCATV
+42 MLGACAKQ
-51 AGCAR
+51 
-56 RESAKVAA
+56 ESAKVAA

-87 STGDT
+87 ASGDT
-92 VSMSEGVWLGNKSM
+92 VSMSEGVWLGDQST
-106 VLEHRNNLPSKFESD
+106 VLEHRNSLPSQFETD

-132 SLQVLAN
+132 TLQVLAN
-139 DIYAI
+139 DINSI

-152 GQVSS
+152 SQVNSE
-157 DKLKKQ
+157 KLK
-163 VNVAYTGKLSGLL
+163 NTINIAYTGKLSGLL

-183 DLLWYYDKSSI
+183 DLLWYYDKTSI

-209 GTEVAYQ
+209 GTDVSYQ
-216 TSVSTDDVNEV
+216 TAVDTDDGNQV
-227 SLESTLKEWDEVES
+227 SLESTLKEWDEVEG
-241 AISSIIGKSDN
+241 AISGIIGNADN
-252 ADFTVS
+252 ANFTVS
-258 RSLGTITVTAS
+258 RSLGTITVTAP
-269 PSVLARVGEYIE
+269 PSVLARVGEYIAK
-281 RQNKRLSQLVTID
+281 QNKRLSQLVTID
-294 VKVLQVSIANDSAF
+294 VKVLQVSISNDSAF
-308 GLNLAAAINST
+308 GLNLAAAINSA

-350 ALTGATHM
+350 ALTGATHLV
-358 ENGTVVD
+358 GTEEVA
-365 GAYTN
+365 GAYTP
-370 DQILNGSLSGAAGSN
+370 DQIRNGSLSGAAGSN

-415 SNTRTTGYI
+415 SNTKTTGYI

-443 DLETGFTM
+443 DLETGFSL
-451 QLLPNVLENGRIL
+451 QLLPNVLENGKIL

-470 VRELLRMSTQTIG
+470 VRELLKMSTQTIG

-488 LPEVEERSFMQEVIM
+488 LPEVEERSFMQEIIM

-509 VVSGFEKQTSEDT
+509 VVSGFEKQSNNDT

-542 TREVLVVILT
+542 TRDVLVVILT
-552 PQVLVSPM
+552 PQVLISPM
-560 DVERGIQQHWGAPL
+560 DAERTIQQHWGAPL

>member
-1 MQSSIKVIE
+1 MKNPIKTL
-10 CWLYQQQKNNKFC
+10 C
-23 LKIDAVGEYIM
+23 
-34 TNPFKFLV
+34 
-42 MCSLVCATV
+42 VCALACT
-51 AGCAR
+51 ALLGCAKQ
-56 RESAKVAA
+56 ESAKVAA

-87 STGDT
+87 ASGDT
-92 VSMSEGVWLGNKSM
+92 VSMSEGVWLGNKSI
-106 VLEHRNNLPSKFESD
+106 VLEHRNNLPSQFETD
-121 TGVTILLNEPV
+121 TGITLLLNEPV
-132 SLQVLAN
+132 SLQVFAN
-139 DIYAI
+139 DVYSI

-152 GQVSS
+152 GQVSAE
-157 DKLKKQ
+157 KLKKAI
-163 VNVAYTGKLSGLL
+163 NVAYTGKLSGLL

-183 DLLWYYDKSSI
+183 DLLWYYDKNSI
-194 VFYETETKT
+194 VFYETETRT
-203 FTLYAL
+203 FSLYAL

-216 TSVSTDDVNEV
+216 TAVSTDDGNQV

-241 AISSIIGKSDN
+241 AISSIIGNNAN

-269 PSVLARVGEYIE
+269 PSVLARVSEYID

-294 VKVLQVSIANDSAF
+294 VKVLQVTISNDSAF

-331 LATTE
+331 LASTE

-350 ALTGATHM
+350 AITGATHM
-358 ENGTVVD
+358 ENGNVVE

-370 DQILNGSLSGAAGSN
+370 DQIMNGSLAGAAGSS

-451 QLLPNVLENGRIL
+451 QLLPNVLENGKVL

-509 VVSGFEKQTSEDT
+509 VVSGFEKQTNEDT

-560 DVERGIQQHWGAPL
+560 DSERTIQQHWGAPL

>member
-1 MQSSIKVIE
+1 MKKAIKLFGLCALV
-10 CWLYQQQKNNKFC
+10 LV
-23 LKIDAVGEYIM
+23 AV
-34 TNPFKFLV
+34 TA
-42 MCSLVCATV
+42 CAKK
-51 AGCAR
+51 
-56 RESAKVAA
+56 ESAKVAA

-87 STGDT
+87 ATGDT
-92 VSMSEGVWLGNKSM
+92 VSMSEGIWLGNKST
-106 VLEHRNNLPSKFESD
+106 VLEHRNNLPKQFESD

-139 DIYAI
+139 DIYSV

-152 GQVSS
+152 SQIAA
-157 DKLKKQ
+157 DKLRKT

-183 DLLWYYDKSSI
+183 DLLWYYDKNSI

-216 TSVSTDDVNEV
+216 TSVSTDNANEV
-227 SLESTLKEWDEVES
+227 SLESTLKEWDEVEN
-241 AISSIIGKSDN
+241 AISSIIGKSEN

-281 RQNKRLSQLVTID
+281 KQNKRLSQLITID
-294 VKVLQVSIANDSAF
+294 VKVLQVTISNDSAF

-331 LATTE
+331 LASTE

-345 SNTVS
+345 SNAVS
-350 ALTGATHM
+350 ALTGATHV
-358 ENGTVVD
+358 ENGVTVD
-365 GAYTN
+365 GAYSA
-370 DQILNGSLSGAAGSN
+370 DDIMNGSLSGVAGSS

-451 QLLPNVLENGRIL
+451 QLLPNVLENGKIL

-509 VVSGFEKQTSEDT
+509 VVSGFEKQTNEDT

-560 DVERGIQQHWGAPL
+560 DVERSIQQHWGAPL

>member
-1 MQSSIKVIE
+1 MIKPV
-10 CWLYQQQKNNKFC
+10 
-23 LKIDAVGEYIM
+23 KIFVVCG
-34 TNPFKFLV
+34 LV
-42 MCSLVCATV
+42 LGAL
-51 AGCAR
+51 AGCTTK
-56 RESAKVAA
+56 ESAKVAA
-64 SVDQDFINAY
+64 SVDQDFVNAY

-87 STGDT
+87 ASGDT
-92 VSMSEGVWLGNKSM
+92 VSMSEGVWLGNKSV
-106 VLEHRNNLPSKFESD
+106 VLEHKNNLPSHFETD

-139 DIYAI
+139 DIYSI

-152 GQVSS
+152 GQVSG
-157 DKLKKQ
+157 DKLKKL

-183 DLLWYYDKSSI
+183 DLLWYYDKNSI

-216 TSVSTDDVNEV
+216 TSVSTDDANEV
-227 SLESTLKEWDEVES
+227 SLESTLKEWDEVEN
-241 AISSIIGKSDN
+241 AISSIIGKSEN

-269 PSVLARVGEYIE
+269 PSVLSRVGEYID
-281 RQNKRLSQLVTID
+281 RQNKRLSQLITID
-294 VKVLQVSIANDSAF
+294 VKVLQVTISNDSAF

-331 LATTE
+331 LASTE
-336 ASSMNIAVL
+336 ASAMNIAVL

-350 ALTGATHM
+350 ALTGATHL
-358 ENGTVVD
+358 ENGQLVE
-365 GAYTN
+365 GAYTQ
-370 DQILNGSLSGAAGSN
+370 DKIMNGSLSGAAGSN

-451 QLLPNVLENGRIL
+451 QLLPNVLENGKIL

-509 VVSGFEKQTSEDT
+509 VVSGFEKQTNEDT

-560 DVERGIQQHWGAPL
+560 DAERTIQQHWGAPL

>member
-1 MQSSIKVIE
+1 MINLIKKV
-10 CWLYQQQKNNKFC
+10 
-23 LKIDAVGEYIM
+23 
-34 TNPFKFLV
+34 
-42 MCSLVCATV
+42 LVCV
-51 AGCAR
+51 FGVSVLVGCATK
-56 RESAKVAA
+56 ESAKVAA
-64 SVDQDFINAY
+64 SVDNDFVNAY
-74 DAFEMAKNPRAKV
+74 EAFEMAKNPRAKV
-87 STGDT
+87 ASGDT
-92 VSMSEGVWLGNKSM
+92 VSMSEGVWLGNKSI
-106 VLEHRNNLPSKFESD
+106 VLEHRNNLPSQFETD
-121 TGVTILLNEPV
+121 TGVTILLDEPV

-139 DIYAI
+139 DIYSA

-152 GQVSS
+152 GQISA
-157 DKLKKQ
+157 DKLRKM

-216 TSVSTDDVNEV
+216 TAVSTDDSNEV
-227 SLESTLKEWDEVES
+227 SLESTLKEWDEVEK

-269 PSVLARVGEYIE
+269 PSVLARVGEYIN
-281 RQNKRLSQLVTID
+281 RQNKRLSQLITID
-294 VKVLQVSIANDSAF
+294 VKVLQVTISNDSAF

-331 LATTE
+331 LASTE

-345 SNTVS
+345 SNAVS
-350 ALTGATHM
+350 ALTGATHN
-358 ENGTVVD
+358 EGGTTVG
-365 GAYTN
+365 GAYTQN
-370 DQILNGSLSGAAGSN
+370 DIMNGSLAGAAGSN

-415 SNTRTTGYI
+415 SNTRSTGYI

-451 QLLPNVLENGRIL
+451 QLLPNVLENGKIL

-509 VVSGFEKQTSEDT
+509 VVSGFEKQTSQDT

-560 DVERGIQQHWGAPL
+560 DTERTIQQHWGAPL

>member
-1 MQSSIKVIE
+1 MTRPIKMFVLCGMLCAI
-10 CWLYQQQKNNKFC
+10 
-23 LKIDAVGEYIM
+23 ATG
-34 TNPFKFLV
+34 
-42 MCSLVCATV
+42 CATKQ
-51 AGCAR
+51 
-56 RESAKVAA
+56 SAKVAA
-64 SVDQDFINAY
+64 SVDKDFMNAY
-74 DAFEMAKNPRAKV
+74 DAFEMAQNPRAKV
-87 STGDT
+87 ASGDT
-92 VSMSEGVWLGNKSM
+92 VSMSEGIWLGNKST
-106 VLEHRNNLPSKFESD
+106 VLEHRNNLPSQYETD
-121 TGVTILLNEPV
+121 TGITILMNEPV

-139 DIYAI
+139 NINSI

-152 GQVSS
+152 SQVNSE
-157 DKLKKQ
+157 KLKKL

-183 DLLWYYDKSSI
+183 DLLWYYDKNAI

-209 GTEVAYQ
+209 GTEISYQ
-216 TSVSTDDVNEV
+216 TAMQTDDGNQV
-227 SLESTLKEWDEVES
+227 SLESTLKEWDEVEN
-241 AISSIIGKSDN
+241 AISGIIGGTDN

-258 RSLGTITVTAS
+258 RSLGTITVTAP
-269 PSVLARVGEYIE
+269 PSILARVGEYIE

-294 VKVLQVSIANDSAF
+294 VKVLQVSISNDSAF
-308 GLNLAAAINST
+308 GLNLAAAINSA

-331 LATTE
+331 LSSTE
-336 ASSMNIAVL
+336 ASSMNVAVL

-350 ALTGATHM
+350 ALTGATHLDAAG
-358 ENGTVVD
+358 NIVD
-365 GAYTN
+365 GAYTA
-370 DQILNGSLSGAAGSN
+370 DQIKDGSLSALAGSS

-415 SNTRTTGYI
+415 NNTRTTGYI

-443 DLETGFTM
+443 DLETGFSM
-451 QLLPNVLENGRIL
+451 QLLPNVLENGKIL

-470 VRELLRMSTQTIG
+470 VRELLKMSTQTIG

-509 VVSGFEKQTSEDT
+509 VVSGFEKQTDNDT

-531 MALSGSRETSA
+531 MALSGSRETSS
-542 TREVLVVILT
+542 TRDVLVVILT

-560 DVERGIQQHWGAPL
+560 DAERTIQQHWGAPL